1 MTAKV
6 IELSAREA
14 RLKRMIRGHLRGL
27 GFTRAPDGTLCA
39 PSLDKD
45 TYRAFHA
52 AQREEKLDRN
62 RAWLDRSSE
71 RLLRWFADGSDV
83 VPRGIR
89 PQLELVYQGTWQS
102 DLFRMAAMYWQIPVS
117 DGYGRRMRFLV
128 WDRSNEKLIGIIA
141 LGDAVF
147 NQAAR
152 DAFVGWDHHRRKDA
166 LVNLMDAYVLG
177 AVPPYSQILG
187 GKLVASLISTREVA
201 AAFKSKYASS
211 VGLISGKSKRAKL
224 VAVTTTSA
232 LGRSSIYNRLR
243 LEGRL
248 ILEPIGFTSGWGHFH
263 FSGKIF
269 DELRSYLEDIGDG
282 YADGFDFGSGPNWRI
297 RVIRK
302 ALDRLGMDSSLAKH
316 GFKREVYFSRLA
328 TNAEAYL
335 RGDEKRACFDQ
346 LQSIDD
352 RGEMALGRWVIPRA
366 DRDASFL
373 EWRKERIISSIYAS
387 GQKTFEDEALGMGA

>member
-6 IELSAREA
+6 ITLSAREA

-27 GFTRAPDGTLCA
+27 GFTRAPDGTLLA
-39 PSLDKD
+39 PSLSKD
-45 TYRAFHA
+45 TYRSFHS
-52 AQREEKLDRN
+52 AQREEKLERN
-62 RAWLDRSSE
+62 RAWLDRSSDS
-71 RLLRWFADGSDV
+71 LLRWFASGCDV
-83 VPRGIR
+83 VPREIR
-89 PQLELVYQGTWQS
+89 PELELVNQGTWQS
-102 DLFRMAAMYWQIPVS
+102 DLFRMAAMYWQVPVS

-128 WDRSNEKLIGIIA
+128 WDRFNDKLIGIIA

-177 AVPPYSQILG
+177 AMPPYSHLLG
-187 GKLVASLISTREVA
+187 GKLVASLISTKEVS
-201 AAFKSKYASS
+201 AAFRSKYVSS
-211 VGLISGKSKRAKL
+211 VGLISGRSKRAKL

-243 LEGRL
+243 LDGRL

-269 DELRSYLEDIGDG
+269 DELRNYLEEIGDG
-282 YADGFDFGSGPNWRI
+282 YADGFEFGSGPNWRI

-302 ALDRLGMDSSLAKH
+302 ALDCLGMDSSLAKH
-316 GFKREVYFSRLA
+316 GFRREVYFSRLA

-335 RGDEKRACFDQ
+335 RGDEKKACFDQ
-346 LQSIDD
+346 LQSVAQRGDD
-352 RGEMALGRWVIPRA
+352 ALKRWVIPRSE
-366 DRDASFL
+366 RVPGFV
-373 EWRKERIISSIYAS
+373 EWRKEQVLSAIYAT
-387 GQKTFEDEALGMGA
+387 GREAIEGAALGMGA